1 MREAQPLVRVA
12 LVPNRYPYPM
22 SRPATPFDIK
32 SASITGL
39 ALVLR
44 TTDIAA
50 IEAEL
55 GERVRDAGDL
65 FSNAPVLIDVS
76 ALTASETAD
85 QLALGQLIGLLET
98 HTMRAVGI
106 VGAQGVLVEQAL
118 GLGLIEEIA
127 IRPRQRP
134 TAAPPTEVESSAAV
148 PAEASSG
155 NAVPTP
161 VADGTKAHAQ
171 AHLFDVPTAMAEA
184 PPAAPAASGQFQANV
199 QAAVDHAVAG
209 LTAPTLVIDKP
220 LRSGQRV
227 YARGGDLVVLGVVS
241 HGAEVIADG
250 NIHVYGPLRGRAIA
264 GANGDAHARIF
275 ATAMEPEL
283 ISIAGTYRMTDKPLA
298 PNVLGK
304 PAQARLDGDR
314 LLIEPLKS

>member
-1 MREAQPLVRVA
+1 
-12 LVPNRYPYPM
+12 M

-44 TTDIAA
+44 SADIAD

-55 GERVRDAGDL
+55 GERVHDAGDL

-76 ALTASETAD
+76 ALTAGATAD
-85 QLALGQLIGLLET
+85 QLALEQLVGLLEA

-106 VGAQGVLVEQAL
+106 IGAEGALLEQAL
-118 GLGLIEEIA
+118 GLGLFEEIA

-134 TAAPPTEVESSAAV
+134 TAPLPTEVESPAAA
-148 PAEASSG
+148 PAEASSDNG
-155 NAVPTP
+155 APT
-161 VADGTKAHAQ
+161 T
-171 AHLFDVPTAMAEA
+171 TT
-184 PPAAPAASGQFQANV
+184 V
-199 QAAVDHAVAG
+199 QTAVDHAVAG

-264 GANGDAHARIF
+264 GANGDADARIF

-298 PNVLGK
+298 ADVLGK